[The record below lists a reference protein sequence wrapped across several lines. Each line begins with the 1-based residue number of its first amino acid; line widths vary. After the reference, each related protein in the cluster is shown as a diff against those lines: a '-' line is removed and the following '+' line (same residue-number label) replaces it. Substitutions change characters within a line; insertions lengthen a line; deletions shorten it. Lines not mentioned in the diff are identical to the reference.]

1 MLVVDGFYRLICPCI
16 NRDEHEVNVMPI
28 GFWMKYNLVLYKVY
42 WFGLFVLKL
51 VNCWSVFYK
60 QIIMM

>member
-28 GFWMKYNLVLYKVY
+28 GFWMKYNLVLYKVI
-42 WFGLFVLKL
+42 GLVCLFL
-51 VNCWSVFYK
+51 N
-60 QIIMM
+60 